1 MSKHFHRAMVM
12 LNAAKPASGFRPET
26 PEEWQR
32 LLRAQEEM
40 GYAINRKAGMPDKQ
54 ARELARQIHGGPGG
68 MLLLQI
74 AFKESSNE

>member
-1 MSKHFHRAMVM
+1 MSKYLRRAMAM
-12 LNAAKPASGFRPET
+12 LDAAKPASGFKPET

-40 GYAINRKAGMPDKQ
+40 GYAMNREVGLPDKL
-54 ARELARQIHGGPGG
+54 ARDLARQIHGGPGG

-74 AFKESSNE
+74 AFGEASK